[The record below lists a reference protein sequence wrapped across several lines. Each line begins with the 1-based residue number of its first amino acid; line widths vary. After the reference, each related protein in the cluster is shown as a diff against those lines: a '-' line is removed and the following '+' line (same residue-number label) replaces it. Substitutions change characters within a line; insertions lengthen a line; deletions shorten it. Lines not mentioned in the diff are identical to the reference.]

1 MMIKPV
7 SWKRSCFLAK
17 PLAQYLVYLIQFFQL
32 SDTLPAHKLFRAA
45 SEILY
50 PIDHKEMVSEC
61 THGWRSQRDLKDI
74 NCFANLNQDYVTQSS
89 VRVPNFNTLTL
100 ENSYFHSN
108 SYDYSVSLI
117 TFLAYTLLIDILQ
130 RQGEGP
136 PPCQH
141 EVQQHVGVTTLC
153 TSKHQP
159 CYSTFLLHCIYN
171 PIVIVWGTWGC
182 TTPPSPECARPQFT
196 VKTLISP
203 SEAFLVNWRLQY
215 LMS

>member
-1 MMIKPV
+1 M
-7 SWKRSCFLAK
+7 
-17 PLAQYLVYLIQFFQL
+17 
-32 SDTLPAHKLFRAA
+32 
-45 SEILY
+45 
-50 PIDHKEMVSEC
+50 
-61 THGWRSQRDLKDI
+61 
-74 NCFANLNQDYVTQSS
+74 
-89 VRVPNFNTLTL
+89 RVPNFNTLTL

-141 EVQQHVGVTTLC
+141 EVQQHVCVTTLC

-159 CYSTFLLHCIYN
+159 CYSTFLLHCLYN

-182 TTPPSPECARPQFT
+182 ITPPSPECARPQFT
-196 VKTLISP
+196 VKTSISPSEALISP
-203 SEAFLVNWRLQY
+203 SEASIFDELGMNKRPLCPNTLVHPSLHPSSWSQQHRSQCLRTDKHEKELY
-215 LMS
+215 HLIKYMFGST